1 MLTTTYYQQRRKIPA
16 LLLLLICN
24 ASFLLSSN
32 ALILPSSS
40 STFSSLQ
47 LTSSSTSFLG
57 TAVRD
62 YAPTTPSHQG
72 SCSSFLIMRKQKA
85 SDRRTRRRQR
95 GEEPDLLQQ
104 SFATLSTKI
113 LAVATTS
120 PSTTASSTTFTV
132 SPMQGATWQHKR
144 SSMAGGAV
152 AVTTDEKANQH
163 GRGRSRKRTA
173 LYQTLAH
180 YQNVFLRQLTAE
192 YQSEVGTVLYSCFVI
207 RLSLSLVALELST

>member
-1 MLTTTYYQQRRKIPA
+1 MLTTTYYQQRRRIPA
-16 LLLLLICN
+16 LLLLLLLLCD
-24 ASFLLSSN
+24 AAFLQFSN
-32 ALILPSSS
+32 ALLLPFSSK
-40 STFSSLQ
+40 TFSSLQ

-120 PSTTASSTTFTV
+120 PSSTASSSTTFTV

-192 YQSEVGTVLYSCFVI
+192 YQSEVGTVLYSFCDSY
-207 RLSLSLVALELST
+207 LSLLWP